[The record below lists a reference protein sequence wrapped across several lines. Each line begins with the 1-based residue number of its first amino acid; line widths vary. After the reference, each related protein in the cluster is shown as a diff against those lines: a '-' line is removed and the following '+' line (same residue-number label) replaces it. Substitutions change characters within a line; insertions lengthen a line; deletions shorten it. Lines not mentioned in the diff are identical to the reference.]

1 MKWHAYCKIPVD
13 SDRNFQMFSVIKT
26 GMATAL
32 HELKVI
38 SNNISNANSTAY
50 KKSSVSF
57 SELFN
62 GRTADAVET
71 SLLGKG
77 SNVEE
82 TRRSDGQ
89 GSLISK
95 GGALDL
101 ALVGNG
107 YFVTKK
113 ANDPS
118 FSATRN
124 GAISLDANGFLKT
137 SNGSFVMGAA
147 AIENK
152 FVDTPVANV
161 DVFQSIRI
169 PFDAYDTP
177 LSNLTVEDNGNIMAT
192 FGGTTDVPLGTIGL
206 VSFSNPNGLKQKGDG
221 TFGVTEKSGTISVG
235 NPGSLGFASIKSG
248 HIEGSNVDVTEE
260 MTNMIKAQQQ
270 FNGAARMMQANS
282 DMIEKLTR

>member
-1 MKWHAYCKIPVD
+1 
-13 SDRNFQMFSVIKT
+13 MFSVIKT

-57 SELFN
+57 AELFN

-77 SNVEE
+77 SNVEQ

-113 ANDPS
+113 ENDPS

-137 SNGSFVMGAA
+137 STGAFVMGAA
-147 AIENK
+147 AVENK

-177 LSNLTVEDNGNIMAT
+177 LSNLSVEDNGNITAT
-192 FGGTTDVPLGTIGL
+192 FGGTTNVPLATIGL

-221 TFGVTEKSGTISVG
+221 TFGVTDKSGSLSVG

>member
-1 MKWHAYCKIPVD
+1 
-13 SDRNFQMFSVIKT
+13 MFSVIKT
-26 GMATAL
+26 GMSTAL

-38 SNNISNANSTAY
+38 SNNIANANSTAY

-107 YFVTKK
+107 YFVTKRT
-113 ANDPS
+113 NDPS
-118 FSATRN
+118 YAVTRN
-124 GAISLDANGFLKT
+124 GAITLDGDGFLKT
-137 SNGSFVMGAA
+137 SNGAFLMGAVA
-147 AIENK
+147 VDNE
-152 FVDTPVANV
+152 FVATPVANV
-161 DVFQSIRI
+161 DVFQSIKI
-169 PFDAYDTP
+169 PFDAYEEP
-177 LSNLTVEDNGNIMAT
+177 LSNLTVADNGNIMAT
-192 FGGTTDVPLGTIGL
+192 FGGTNQVPLGTIGL
-206 VSFSNPNGLKQKGDG
+206 VSFSNP
-221 TFGVTEKSGTISVG
+221 KSGKVSVG

>member
-1 MKWHAYCKIPVD
+1 
-13 SDRNFQMFSVIKT
+13 MFSVIKT
-26 GMATAL
+26 GMETAL

-38 SNNISNANSTAY
+38 SNNIANANSTAY

-62 GRTADAVET
+62 GRTADAVEA
-71 SLLGKG
+71 SLVGKG

-89 GSLISK
+89 GSLLAK

-113 ANDPS
+113 TDDPG
-118 FSATRN
+118 FGATRN
-124 GAISLDANGFLKT
+124 GAISLDADGFLKT
-137 SNGSFVMGAA
+137 SSGAFLVGA
-147 AIENK
+147 VAVEDK

-169 PFDAYDTP
+169 PFDSYESP
-177 LSNLTVEDNGNIMAT
+177 LSNLSVEENGNILAT
-192 FGGTTDVPLGTIGL
+192 FGNEQVALATIGL

-235 NPGSLGFASIKSG
+235 NPGSMGFASIKSG
-248 HIEGSNVDVTEE
+248 HIEGSNVDVTDE

>member
-1 MKWHAYCKIPVD
+1 
-13 SDRNFQMFSVIKT
+13 MFSIIKT
-26 GMATAL
+26 GMSTAL

-38 SNNISNANSTAY
+38 SNNIANANSTAY

-89 GSLISK
+89 GSLIAK

-107 YFVTKK
+107 YFVTKRT
-113 ANDPS
+113 NDPS
-118 FSATRN
+118 YAVTRN
-124 GAISLDANGFLKT
+124 GAITLDGDGFLKT
-137 SNGSFVMGAA
+137 SNGAFLMGAVA
-147 AIENK
+147 VENE

-161 DVFQSIRI
+161 DVFQSIKI
-169 PFDAYDTP
+169 PFDAYKEP
-177 LSNLTVEDNGNIMAT
+177 LSNLTVADNGNIMAT
-192 FGGTTDVPLGTIGL
+192 FGGITQVPLGTIGL
-206 VSFSNPNGLKQKGDG
+206 VSFSNPNGLKQMADG
-221 TFGVTEKSGTISVG
+221 TFGATDKSGKVSVG

>member
-1 MKWHAYCKIPVD
+1 
-13 SDRNFQMFSVIKT
+13 MFSVIKT
-26 GMATAL
+26 GMETAL

-38 SNNISNANSTAY
+38 SNNIANANSTAY

-62 GRTADAVET
+62 GRTADAVEA
-71 SLLGKG
+71 SLVGKG

-89 GSLISK
+89 GSLLAK
-95 GGALDL
+95 GGALAVAVED
-101 ALVGNG
+101 
-107 YFVTKK
+107 
-113 ANDPS
+113 
-118 FSATRN
+118 
-124 GAISLDANGFLKT
+124 
-137 SNGSFVMGAA
+137 
-147 AIENK
+147 K

-169 PFDAYDTP
+169 PFDSYESP
-177 LSNLTVEDNGNIMAT
+177 LSNLSVEENGNILAT
-192 FGGTTDVPLGTIGL
+192 FGNEQVALATIGL

-235 NPGSLGFASIKSG
+235 NPGSMGFASIKSG
-248 HIEGSNVDVTEE
+248 HIEGSNVDVTDE

>member
-1 MKWHAYCKIPVD
+1 MLIANSYQD
-13 SDRNFQMFSVIKT
+13 SDEDFLMFSVIKT

-62 GRTADAVET
+62 GRTADAVES

-95 GGALDL
+95 GGVLDL

-113 ANDPS
+113 NNDLS
-118 FSATRN
+118 FGATRN
-124 GAISLDANGFLKT
+124 GAISLDANGFLKS
-137 SNGSFVMGAA
+137 SNGGFLMGAVA
-147 AIENK
+147 VDDA

-169 PFDAYDTP
+169 PFDEYEGP
-177 LSNLTVEDNGNIMAT
+177 LSNLSVEDNGNVTAT
-192 FGGTTDVPLGTIGL
+192 FGNDKVALATIGL
-206 VSFSNPNGLKQKGDG
+206 VSFSNPNGLKQKADG
-221 TFGVTEKSGTISVG
+221 TFGVTEKSGQISVG